1 MLYYNV
7 YFYRPVVDAMDFP
20 KNYLDNLY
28 SFPLNQVNQINNVNS
43 PYDPPSQNVDQCD
56 STNIKQT
63 ENESRNDSQSESR
76 SEICDTTQS
85 ESREQTGTKTE
96 SKDKCTGET
105 GTSKQCNKTEGKHG
119 KRKHKDKVNSICYN
133 SQIFLSGTLMN
144 YYVPL
149 VVIISLLGTSS
160 DWLI

>member
-1 MLYYNV
+1 MLYNV

-28 SFPLNQVNQINNVNS
+28 SFPLNQVNQINNVDS

-63 ENESRNDSQSESR
+63 ENESRNDSQCESR

-85 ESREQTGTKTE
+85 ESMGENSDKMQSKSMEQTDTKTE
-96 SKDKCTGET
+96 SKDKSSREP

-119 KRKHKDKVNSICYN
+119 KRKHRDKVNSTYCVSAKGHHTRHGRLN
-133 SQIFLSGTLMN
+133 FRCG
-144 YYVPL
+144 
-149 VVIISLLGTSS
+149 
-160 DWLI
+160 